1 MTLSGSPRDIRW
13 VQSADG
19 SIEIRPAGAG
29 CSVIIGM
36 VLVVLGTLIALQPVL
51 QQLLQSGEL
60 APLSTDSIL
69 RQLLPGVLIGA
80 LLFLAGATL
89 AFNERVIEIDIGR
102 GEIRFVRRLLLWR
115 TVRRFPRSE
124 LQAIGVRPHND
135 ALPAGATPRIAHFT
149 HDVLIFRHA
158 GEPLMIDHTRWENE
172 AEAQEL
178 AGVIA
183 AALGIEH
190 R

>member
-1 MTLSGSPRDIRW
+1 MTLSGTSRYIRW
-13 VQSADG
+13 VQATDG
-19 SIEIRPAGAG
+19 SIEIRPAAAG
-29 CSVIIGM
+29 CSVVIGM
-36 VLVVLGTLIALQPVL
+36 VLVVLGTLIALQPIL

-60 APLSTDSIL
+60 APLSTDSVL
-69 RQLLPGVLIGA
+69 RQLLPGAVIGA
-80 LLFLAGATL
+80 LLFLGGATL

-115 TVRRFPRSE
+115 TVRRLPRSE

-149 HDVLIFRHA
+149 HDVLIFRRV
-158 GEPLMIDHTRWENE
+158 GEPLLVDHTRWENE

-183 AALGIEH
+183 AALGLEH
-190 R
+190 C